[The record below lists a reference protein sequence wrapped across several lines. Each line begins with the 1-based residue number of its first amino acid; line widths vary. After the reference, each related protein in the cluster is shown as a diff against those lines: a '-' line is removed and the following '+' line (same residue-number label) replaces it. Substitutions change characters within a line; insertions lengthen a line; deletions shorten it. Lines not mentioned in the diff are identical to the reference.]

1 MTKKQYDNTKE
12 RILQSNISELEKS
25 SRLTNN
31 WFNYIFHSAEKAKN
45 NSLKYEAEKVRIN
58 Y

>member
-1 MTKKQYDNTKE
+1 MTEKQYYNTKE
-12 RILQSNISELEKS
+12 RISQSNISELEKK
-25 SRLTNN
+25 SRLANN